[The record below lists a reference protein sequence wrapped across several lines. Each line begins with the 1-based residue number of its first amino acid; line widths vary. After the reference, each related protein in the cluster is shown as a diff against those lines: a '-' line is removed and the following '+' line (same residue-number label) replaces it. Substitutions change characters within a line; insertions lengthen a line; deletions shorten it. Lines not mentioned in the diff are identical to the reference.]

1 MMSIQPEFNYLVDC
15 DSLKEA
21 DRTYDI
27 EANNDEC
34 AALAERFDLVSLGNL
49 KAPALIFRG
58 TGDLVELQC
67 ELIADLVQECVVTGK
82 PLKKRINTKFE
93 RSFSAS
99 AETYFGNEKEPEG
112 EGGYGGLSQE
122 DDTPEP
128 PDPMVEGGFDLGEI
142 VAEQLSLEIDPFPRS
157 PDADFDGFSSSGD
170 EDGREGRANPFAVL
184 EQLKKKS

>member
-49 KAPALIFRG
+49 KATALIFRG

-82 PLKKRINTKFE
+82 PLKK
-93 RSFSAS
+93 
-99 AETYFGNEKEPEG
+99 
-112 EGGYGGLSQE
+112 
-122 DDTPEP
+122 
-128 PDPMVEGGFDLGEI
+128 
-142 VAEQLSLEIDPFPRS
+142 
-157 PDADFDGFSSSGD
+157 
-170 EDGREGRANPFAVL
+170 
-184 EQLKKKS
+184 